1 MNKSSFTYKE
11 ILRRIHNGI
20 YRPGEKLPG
29 EIAFAEELGISRV
42 TLRIALKQ
50 LVSEGIVESYGRSGN
65 YVSMNIPGKRFLL
78 LIGGSTEQLGIVEQY
93 LSSLL
98 RQNLANAGHQLELLA
113 VSALENIS
121 LEEWN
126 AMLAESRIEGVFLGA
141 NYTPEDSAILHLFNH
156 TTVPMIAVHGCE
168 KSSIYHFPKV
178 SGGGKEC
185 FMDGV
190 RYLASLGHRRICTI
204 FSENNTRGI
213 ELELYREFLQC
224 NGLSDDPGLIMRL
237 SLSETKTAV
246 RRQLLGPEP
255 PTAFMCFCDA
265 RAMQV
270 YAAARE
276 LGMRIPGQIS
286 VMGMSGYSERLFA
299 MPRLSMANFRYDLIC
314 AEAVKLML
322 RSAEW
327 FGPGMEKIY
336 ITVPHSIEPYGSTG
350 PVPGG
355 VNGELP
361 LTAVSRIFSTGPY
374 ITGEE

>member
-1 MNKSSFTYKE
+1 MSKSDTTYNE
-11 ILRRIHNGI
+11 IMRRIHHGI
-20 YRPGEKLPG
+20 FRPGEKLPG
-29 EIAFAEELGISRV
+29 EIPFAKELGVSRV
-42 TLRIALKQ
+42 TLRTALKQ
-50 LVSEGIVESYGRSGN
+50 LVSEGIIESYGRSGN
-65 YVSMNIPGKRFLL
+65 YVSMSVPGKRFLL
-78 LIGGSTEQLGIVEQY
+78 LIGGRAEQLGIVEQY

-98 RQNLANAGHQLELLA
+98 RQNLADAGHQLELLP
-113 VSALENIS
+113 VSALKNVS
-121 LEEWN
+121 PAEWN
-126 AMLAESRIEGVFLGA
+126 AMLTESCVEGVFMGA
-141 NYTPEDSAILHLFNH
+141 SFSPKDFDMLHLFNH
-156 TTVPMIAVHGCE
+156 TAVPMIAVHGCE
-168 KSSIYHFPKV
+168 NGGIYHFPKV
-178 SGGGKEC
+178 TGSGKEC

-213 ELELYREFLQC
+213 DLELYREFLQC
-224 NGLSDDPGLIMRL
+224 NGLSDDPALIMKL
-237 SLSETKTAV
+237 SFAETKAAV

-276 LGMRIPGQIS
+276 LEMRIPGQIS

>member
-1 MNKSSFTYKE
+1 MN
-11 ILRRIHNGI
+11 
-20 YRPGEKLPG
+20 
-29 EIAFAEELGISRV
+29 
-42 TLRIALKQ
+42 
-50 LVSEGIVESYGRSGN
+50 SGN

-113 VSALENIS
+113 VSALKNIS

-141 NYTPEDSAILHLFNH
+141 NYSPKDFDMLHLFNH
-156 TTVPMIAVHGCE
+156 TAVPMIAVHGCE

-190 RYLASLGHRRICTI
+190 RYLASLGHRRVCTI

-224 NGLSDDPGLIMRL
+224 NGLSDDPRLIMGL
-237 SLSETKTAV
+237 SFSETKAAV
-246 RRQLLGPEP
+246 RQQLLGPEP

-299 MPRLSMANFRYDLIC
+299 MPKLSMANFRYDLIC

-322 RSAEW
+322 RSGEW
-327 FGPGMEKIY
+327 FKSGMEN
-336 ITVPHSIEPYGSTG
+336 ITIEVPYTIEAHGSCAVPPGQLSAAETLSASSGVIFPTSICWSGDE
-350 PVPGG
+350 
-355 VNGELP
+355 
-361 LTAVSRIFSTGPY
+361 
-374 ITGEE
+374 